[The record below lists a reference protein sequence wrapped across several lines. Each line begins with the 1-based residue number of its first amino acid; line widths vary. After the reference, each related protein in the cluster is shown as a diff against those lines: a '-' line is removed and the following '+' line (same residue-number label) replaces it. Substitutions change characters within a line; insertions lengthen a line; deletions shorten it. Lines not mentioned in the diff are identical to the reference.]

1 MAVYIYAR
9 VSTMDQYVNG
19 YSIDQQVRTCIEYAQ
34 RSGLQLGSVTNCDL
48 PGVVI
53 DGGRSA
59 YRKPLIT
66 RPGGL
71 LLMQT
76 LKPGDIVVTLATHR
90 LFRRL
95 SDMVIV
101 MDKWTN
107 DGISVKF
114 VDYPMLSTDTANGR
128 AMMYITAVMAQL
140 KSELISARVKESK
153 QIRADV
159 PTARTAKIIE
169 KYVEQPCGKDL
180 GLIMQGVMR
189 DREEAAKYKFT
200 GTVRVYVRVSTKE
213 QTVDHQIDLIR
224 KTLPVEL
231 QGAHT
236 EWYVDEGSS
245 AFKTPMRKRPS
256 GSQLLKDLRA
266 GDMVVAWRPDRIF
279 RSLIDAS
286 KVVDQIHK
294 AGASLMTIEGGIR
307 TDTPHGRAMMHMLSL
322 FAEIES
328 QDISRMVKLG
338 RFGAI
343 GENPAARKHSIP
355 KFLRRPKAHHSQ
367 KFYAFHNV
375 FSQDDRF
382 HMHIEY
388 YLTHKQYRTH
398 AAACR
403 AISNRWLRK
412 AGLPTMGSE
421 FGDTVRM
428 YRKKL
433 KLMQKEQFSQRRAKV
448 LSSLDNF
455 EDEVRYPL
463 NPTTIVKVMK
473 RQSEFLAVAKRFP
486 GRLRDKEA
494 LTVMVKGCAA
504 LDDAVDFVRR
514 VRS

>member
-34 RSGLQLGSVTNCDL
+34 RSGLQLGPVTNCDL
-48 PGVVI
+48 PGVII

-76 LKPGDIVVTLATHR
+76 LKPGDVVVTLATHR

-95 SDMVIV
+95 SDMVTV

-107 DGISVKF
+107 DCISVKF

-213 QTVDHQIDLIR
+213 QTVDHQIDLIK
-224 KTLPVEL
+224 KTLSVEL
-231 QGAHT
+231 QGAPI

-256 GSQLLKDLRA
+256 GSQLLKDLKA

>member
-1 MAVYIYAR
+1 MVAYIYAR

-19 YSIDQQVRTCIEYAQ
+19 YSIDQQVRTCVEYAQ
-34 RSGLQLGSVTNCDL
+34 RSGLVLGIATNCDL
-48 PGVVI
+48 PGVII

-59 YRKPLIT
+59 YRKPLVT

-76 LKPGDIVVTLATHR
+76 LKPGDTVVTLATHR

-95 SDMVIV
+95 SDMVAV
-101 MDKWTN
+101 MDKWTT
-107 DGISVKF
+107 DGVSVKF

-153 QIRADV
+153 QIRSEV
-159 PTARTAKIIE
+159 PARTAKIIE
-169 KYVEQPCGKDL
+169 RYVEEPCGKDL
-180 GLIMQGVMR
+180 GSIMQGVMR

-200 GTVRVYVRVSTKE
+200 GTLRIYVRVSTKD
-213 QTVDHQIDLIR
+213 QTVDHQ
-224 KTLPVEL
+224 VEL
-231 QGAHT
+231 IKKTMATEFQGAPIA
-236 EWYVDEGSS
+236 WYVDEGSS

-256 GSQLLKDLRA
+256 GGQLLKDLQA

-286 KVVDQIHK
+286 KVVDQVHK

-338 RFGAI
+338 RFGAV
-343 GENPAARKHSIP
+343 GENPAARKHALP
-355 KFLRRPKAHHSQ
+355 KFLRKPKAHHTQ

-375 FSQDDRF
+375 FTQDERF

-388 YLTHKQYRTH
+388 YLTHKHYRSQ

-403 AISNRWLRK
+403 AISNKWLRR
-412 AGLPTMGSE
+412 AGLPPMGNE

-433 KLMQKEQFSQRRAKV
+433 KTMQKEHATSRRAKV

-463 NPTTIVKVMK
+463 NPTTILKVSK
-473 RQSEFLAVAKRFP
+473 RQEEFLAVAKRFP

-494 LTVMVKGCAA
+494 LTVMIKGCVAQ
-504 LDDAVDFVRR
+504 DDAVDFVKR
-514 VRS
+514 VMS